1 MVAACFPLGVSR
13 WECGGMLQVFVYRV
27 SSRRGGDA
35 WLRTG
40 LVISVVLTD
49 SRVLFFLRVSV
60 QSDRLHQS
68 SDTLTHDQCLSCES
82 ESLSAMPAETLD
94 AIDSEPWMA
103 NDPVIVRDWH
113 AYSFALR
120 VPNLLPVA

>member
-1 MVAACFPLGVSR
+1 MAENRLSD
-13 WECGGMLQVFVYRV
+13 Q
-27 SSRRGGDA
+27 RGFDGFE
-35 WLRTG
+35 G
-40 LVISVVLTD
+40 SF
-49 SRVLFFLRVSV
+49 FFLGVSV

-82 ESLSAMPAETLD
+82 ESSSAMPAETLD
-94 AIDSEPWMA
+94 AIGSEPWMA